1 MLAEISAPTRYTS
14 RLLDM
19 TTIADVVDSPSLSC
33 APSALENMPCR
44 HPTNSS
50 TLKLV
55 GWLLFAS
62 LLALNLWCYWRD
74 GYPISDDRTISDWIH
89 NEQYKKAEAVL
100 RERLRRSKW
109 DSQARIMLARVLA
122 ARNNSLGCAQELHQV
137 PFWSPEK
144 AEALLREGQA
154 YAKIDQV
161 RNAELAW
168 LEAIKD
174 DPLHLI
180 ALGIHHDACQ
190 ELLRIYAIEDRW
202 EDAFPVIWKS
212 YDRAPAIDHPVLLSM
227 RLRPELERVSRAE
240 SVPILR
246 RYVLA
251 DPEDREAL
259 RSLARAEVALG
270 QHADAA
276 HHFQLCLKNWPDDV
290 RAWRDYLAMLLDEG
304 ELDSFLTLLERC
316 PMGADREP
324 ETWMYRG
331 VAKEKS
337 GDWDAAAQMFR
348 KAIELNPSVPK
359 YYYRLSVA
367 ELRLGLD
374 EAAAAHRQRTKLMND
389 ARAQLPA
396 AYAAFFGAKTAEMS
410 DSGSMDAVRKQL
422 ASLCETLGLLRAAQA
437 WNRLVLS
444 P

>member
-1 MLAEISAPTRYTS
+1 
-14 RLLDM
+14 M

-33 APSALENMPCR
+33 QQSASEIVSRRQVINSSALKVFG
-44 HPTNSS
+44 
-50 TLKLV
+50 L
-55 GWLLFAS
+55 LLFAG
-62 LLALNLWCYWRD
+62 LLAFDLWFYWRD
-74 GYPISDDRTISDWIH
+74 NYPASDDRTISDWIH
-89 NEQYKKAEAVL
+89 NEQYKKAEAAL
-100 RERLRRSKW
+100 RERLRRSRW

-122 ARNNSLGCAQELHQV
+122 ACNNPLGCAQELHQV

-154 YAKIDQV
+154 YAKIDRA

-168 LEAIKD
+168 LEVIKD

-180 ALGIHHDACQ
+180 SLGVHHDACQ
-190 ELLRIYAIEDRW
+190 ELLKIYAIEDRW
-202 EDAFPVIWKS
+202 EDAYPVIWKS
-212 YDRAPAIDHPVLLSM
+212 YDRSPVIDHPVLLSM
-227 RLRPELERVSRAE
+227 RLRPELERVSRIE
-240 SVPILR
+240 SVPVLR

-276 HHFQLCLKNWPDDV
+276 YHFQVCLKNWPDDV

-304 ELDSFLTLLERC
+304 ELDSFLTLLERY
-316 PMGADREP
+316 PIGADREP

-337 GDWDAAAQMFR
+337 GNWDAAAQMFR

-367 ELRLGLD
+367 ELRLGLN
-374 EAAAAHRQRTKLMND
+374 EAAAAHRQRTKVMND

-396 AYAAFFGAKTAEMS
+396 AYAAFFRAKTAEKS
-410 DSGSMDAVRKQL
+410 DSRSMNAVRKRL
-422 ASLCETLGLLRAAQA
+422 ASLCETLGLLRAAHG